1 MPDDLFPWLSHKAA
15 PRGGGFQVDPFEPAA
30 GLANPHLQTLLATFL
45 ARGQGVRFQ
54 RTRIDTPDGD
64 FIDLDLA
71 VVAGVDLPPDAPVVL
86 LLHGLEG
93 NARRP
98 YALELYR
105 QLAQR
110 GIRAA
115 GMNYRSCSGEINRT
129 ARSYHAGATDDVAL
143 AHAWLDSRFPGVA
156 KGMVGVS
163 LGGNML
169 LKYLGE
175 RGGEMAIR
183 LRAAAAISP
192 PFDLAL
198 GAEQISQGLSQRYV
212 ASFLA
217 SIQAK
222 LRAKAELL
230 RPLIDL
236 ERALAAQSLHEI
248 DEAMTAPLHGFAS
261 AQDYYARAS
270 SRRYLAG
277 IQVPSL
283 ILRAADDP
291 LIPAADIPHDLLRLN
306 GALLAAITPQGG
318 HVGWIEGRPLAWR
331 CWAQRQ
337 TATFLVRYLPVGR
350 QA

>member
-1 MPDDLFPWLSHKAA
+1 MADEHFPWMGAERPQ
-15 PRGGGFQVDPFEPAA
+15 PRGGGFQVEPFQPAA
-30 GLANPHLQTLLATFL
+30 GLGNPHAQTLFPTTLKWL
-45 ARGQGVRFQ
+45 RGVSFQ
-54 RTRIDTPDGD
+54 RVRIDTPDGD
-64 FIDLDLA
+64 FLDIDLPQ
-71 VVAGVDLPPDAPVVL
+71 VAGAHLPPDAPVVL

-93 NARRP
+93 SARRP
-98 YALELYR
+98 YALEMYR

-110 GIRAA
+110 GIRAV

-143 AHAWLDSRFPGVA
+143 VHAWLDGRFPNVA

-192 PFDLAL
+192 PFDLTL
-198 GAEQISQGLSQRYV
+198 GDDTLNQGVNRRYV
-212 ASFLA
+212 ASFLG

-222 LRAKAELL
+222 LRAKAGLL
-230 RPLIDL
+230 RPHIDL
-236 ERALAAQSLHEI
+236 EAALAAQTLRQI

-261 AQDYYARAS
+261 ADDYYARVS

-277 IQVPSL
+277 VQVPTL
-283 ILRAADDP
+283 ILRAEDDP
-291 LIPAADIPHDLLRLN
+291 LIPAADIPHDLLQLN

-318 HVGWIEGRPLAWR
+318 HVGWVEGRPLAYRLWG
-331 CWAQRQ
+331 QRQ
-337 TATFLVRYLPVGR
+337 VAAFLARYLG
-350 QA
+350 